1 MSKLR
6 ESRMEE
12 QVDYNVDKI
21 MNILCKVLISEVTND
36 IAETKEEATNNTLD
50 AVQL

>member
-12 QVDYNVDKI
+12 QVDYNIDKI
-21 MNILCKVLISEVTND
+21 MNILCKVLISEVTNN
-36 IAETKEEATNNTLD
+36 IAETKEKAAKTAEVAQ
-50 AVQL
+50 V